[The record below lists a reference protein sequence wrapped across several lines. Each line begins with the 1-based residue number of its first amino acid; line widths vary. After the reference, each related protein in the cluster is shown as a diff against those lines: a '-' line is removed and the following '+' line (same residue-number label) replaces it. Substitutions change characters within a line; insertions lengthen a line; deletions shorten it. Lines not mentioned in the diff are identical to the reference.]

1 MWPLRSTMESVLHRQ
16 HRFLHRQHRFQGFR
30 SPPPDNLITK
40 EYKTQVQPAT
50 LSSITAT
57 RSFMLTRPPAPVS
70 NTPKCP
76 TSRAASPASANH
88 ATSAPRFP
96 VTALQ
101 TSPPAMRRSRPR
113 PSAPAPEP
121 SFYAIGPG
129 RTRTGGRGR
138 PSGFGRAR
146 VWAQPWGGRSVRVVE
161 RRRRQGACG
170 AAWWLGRCTRA
181 GPG

>member
-1 MWPLRSTMESVLHRQ
+1 MLRLEQ
-16 HRFLHRQHRFQGFR
+16 HCKLAASSG
-30 SPPPDNLITK
+30 
-40 EYKTQVQPAT
+40 PAGHT
-50 LSSITAT
+50 LVNHSDSSFHADTTT
-57 RSFMLTRPPAPVS
+57 RTS
-70 NTPKCP
+70 NTPMSP
-76 TSRAASPASANH
+76 TSRASPASTNH
-88 ATSAPRFP
+88 ATSAPRFT

-146 VWAQPWGGRSVRVVE
+146 GWAQPWGGRSVRVVE

-170 AAWWLGRCTRA
+170 AAWWLGRCTAGGSRIAGLLTGGRCCSIYNVHTGTRSMNRKRRA
-181 GPG
+181 KDK